1 MIQKIKEKIGFRK
14 KYFKN
19 KLFLNI
25 LFFGGFFL
33 TGFEVYLYRNT
44 IIDWKIPTFI
54 WFFGGLIVTPFFRKV
69 LNKFYNAEILLLQI
83 VYNLVAFGGIFV
95 FSFMAINFYSEN
107 SNLNEKEFEI
117 IKKKSTRRNQIII
130 INYDGKEKEL
140 YFSKYKKREVKNA
153 KNIILCLKDGRLG
166 YEVIEN
172 YRLN

>member
-83 VYNLVAFGGIFV
+83 VYNLVAFGGISV

-117 IKKKSTRRNQIII
+117 IKKKSTRRNQIIV
-130 INYDGKEKEL
+130 INYEQFEKKPIF
-140 YFSKYKKREVKNA
+140 Y
-153 KNIILCLKDGRLG
+153 
-166 YEVIEN
+166 
-172 YRLN
+172 